1 MTSTKGKYATGFCN
15 AMKTMPGSQHFRK
28 TCFKSKGKLT
38 TNELLKMSSLAVARF
53 KYRLNFESLQL
64 RALLS
69 LLNWKV
75 DGFLCEENKKKKK
88 LDLQLKSKAGALVK

>member
-1 MTSTKGKYATGFCN
+1 M
-15 AMKTMPGSQHFRK
+15 
-28 TCFKSKGKLT
+28 KSKGKLT

-75 DGFLCEENKKKKK
+75 DGFLCEEKRKKK
-88 LDLQLKSKAGALVK
+88 LFFELQLKRQGWSTG